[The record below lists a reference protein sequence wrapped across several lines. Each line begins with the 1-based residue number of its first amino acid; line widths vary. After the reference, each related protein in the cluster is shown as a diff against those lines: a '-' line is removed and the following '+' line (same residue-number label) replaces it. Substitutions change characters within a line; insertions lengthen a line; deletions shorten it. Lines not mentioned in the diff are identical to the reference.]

1 MHEYGI
7 KLRTWDE
14 LPAADCTIL
23 AVAHK
28 AFCEMPV
35 EKVLEKIVR
44 QGCLVQV
51 KPVFNAAEFRREGI
65 RVWRL

>member
-1 MHEYGI
+1 M
-7 KLRTWDE
+7 
-14 LPAADCTIL
+14 IL

-28 AFCEMPV
+28 AFLEMPRRDPH
-35 EKVLEKIVR
+35 EKIVR

-51 KPVFNAAEFRREGI
+51 KPVLDPAAFTREGV